1 MPAKSLLLDNVTL
14 WITMSNKLDLR
25 LIIVSGLSGSG
36 KSIALNTLEDE
47 GFYCVDN
54 LPLSL
59 LPDFTKRMLEQGMNI
74 YPLIAVGI
82 DARSGPRDLHNF
94 ENIISEVKTQP
105 IKVDIVF
112 LKAELDTLFKRFSE
126 TRRKHPLTKRGIPLF
141 EAIEIENSL
150 LAPIAHDADL
160 TLDTTKTNIHQFRSI
175 IKERL
180 LEQKT
185 EAGISLLFQSF
196 GFKHGSPTD
205 SDFVF
210 DVRCLPNPHWEAN
223 LRPLTGQDPGVIEF
237 LQSYE
242 IVDRMFQQIADF
254 IENWIPEFETQNRYY
269 LTVSIGCTGGQHRSV
284 YLSEILTTHFKDKL
298 KNVSLRHRELE

>member
-1 MPAKSLLLDNVTL
+1 MESKPE
-14 WITMSNKLDLR
+14 LR

-59 LPDFTKRMLEQGMNI
+59 LPDFTKRMLDQGINI
-74 YPLIAVGI
+74 YQSIAVGV
-82 DARSGPRDLHNF
+82 DARSGPKDLQDF
-94 ENIISEVKTQP
+94 ENIIEKVRQFP
-105 IKVDIVF
+105 IQVEIIF
-112 LKAELDTLFKRFSE
+112 LKAELNTLFKRFSE

-160 TLDTTKTNIHQFRSI
+160 TLDTTQTNIHQFRSV

-180 LEQKT
+180 LEQDISS
-185 EAGISLLFQSF
+185 GLSLLIQSF

-210 DVRCLPNPHWEAN
+210 DVRCLPNPHWEPK

-242 IVDRMFQQIADF
+242 IVDRMFHQIADF
-254 IENWIPEFETQNRYY
+254 IDNWVPEFEAQNRYY

-284 YLSEILTTHFKDKL
+284 YLAETLTRHFKDRL
-298 KNVSLRHRELE
+298 ANVSLRHRELD